1 MRDRRAKLPPGPSA
15 PAIVQAL
22 LMLRDWP
29 GYVARCERRY
39 GSMFTLRI
47 AVVGTV
53 VYLTNPDD
61 IKQVFAGSPHTF
73 HAGEANSMLAG
84 LVGEHSVLLLDDD
97 LHADRRRLML
107 KPFTRGAVD
116 RQAEA
121 MAAIAV
127 QSIETWPV
135 GTGFAVAPYM
145 SALTLE
151 MILQTV
157 IGATDPA
164 RLAAFRTVMP
174 KLLDL
179 NWVAALS
186 LVRPE
191 LYRVWPW
198 TVVRK
203 RVAEADELIYAEIA
217 DRRADPDIGERT
229 DVLAMLIRA
238 ADEDGRHI
246 TDHELRDQLM
256 TLLAAGHDTTATAL
270 SWALE
275 RLVRHPDVLAKAVEA
290 AQASA
295 AGDTAGDE
303 YLDAIAREVLRIRPV
318 VFDVL
323 RVLTEPVTIGGCQLP
338 KGVMV
343 APGVGLVHA
352 SADQYSEPQRFDPD
366 HLAAFRRR

>member
-135 GTGFAVAPYM
+135 GTGF
-145 SALTLE
+145 
-151 MILQTV
+151 
-157 IGATDPA
+157 
-164 RLAAFRTVMP
+164 
-174 KLLDL
+174 
-179 NWVAALS
+179 
-186 LVRPE
+186 
-191 LYRVWPW
+191 
-198 TVVRK
+198 
-203 RVAEADELIYAEIA
+203 
-217 DRRADPDIGERT
+217 
-229 DVLAMLIRA
+229 
-238 ADEDGRHI
+238 
-246 TDHELRDQLM
+246 
-256 TLLAAGHDTTATAL
+256 
-270 SWALE
+270 
-275 RLVRHPDVLAKAVEA
+275 
-290 AQASA
+290 
-295 AGDTAGDE
+295 
-303 YLDAIAREVLRIRPV
+303 
-318 VFDVL
+318 
-323 RVLTEPVTIGGCQLP
+323 
-338 KGVMV
+338 
-343 APGVGLVHA
+343 
-352 SADQYSEPQRFDPD
+352 
-366 HLAAFRRR
+366 